1 MNIMKYKF
9 SLFVCVIGLILCAG
23 HSAHA
28 ATGGGGLPWEAPLTT
43 LSNSITGPVAYGA
56 SIIGIVGAG
65 GILIFAGGQI
75 NEFLR
80 AVMYIVLVIAFVI
93 AAKNTM
99 TAFGWEPEQKSHGRR
114 LLVRKF
120 DMALRRVTIHRA
132 GIRPHLFLGGDR
144 ELVLFSGLIAFVL
157 PLLLSFVR
165 FRN

>member
-1 MNIMKYKF
+1 MKYKF

-99 TAFGWEPEQKSHGRR
+99 TAFGWGAGAEITRTEMGKE
-114 LLVRKF
+114 VRYG
-120 DMALRRVTIHRA
+120 VTSRHNSPRW
-132 GIRPHLFLGGDR
+132 D
-144 ELVLFSGLIAFVL
+144 
-157 PLLLSFVR
+157 
-165 FRN
+165 